1 MARTEDEHRRELPG
15 QCLEAG
21 SVKPVPHSPQI
32 GRDNSNIKATGFPL
46 IPA

>member
-1 MARTEDEHRRELPG
+1 LPG

-21 SVKPVPHSPQI
+21 SVKPVPHSPHI
-32 GRDNSNIKATGFPL
+32 GRDTSNIKDTGCPL